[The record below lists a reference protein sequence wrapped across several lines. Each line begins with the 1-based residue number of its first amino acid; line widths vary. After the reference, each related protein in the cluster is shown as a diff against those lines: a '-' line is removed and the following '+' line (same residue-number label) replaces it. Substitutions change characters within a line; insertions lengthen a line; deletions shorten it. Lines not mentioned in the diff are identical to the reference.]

1 MGTQEHTAALGQFTG
16 PLSAVVTPDCRL
28 RPLIGFRFVF
38 ADRRLESLQTYR
50 RPAAGWADTD

>member
-16 PLSAVVTPDCRL
+16 PLSAVVTPL